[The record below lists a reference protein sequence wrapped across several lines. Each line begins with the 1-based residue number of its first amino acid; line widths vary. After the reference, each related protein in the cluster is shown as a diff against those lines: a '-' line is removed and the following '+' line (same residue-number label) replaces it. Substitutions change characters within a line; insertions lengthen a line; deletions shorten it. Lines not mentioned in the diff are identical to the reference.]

1 MGKALKKMVPMI
13 KAQGGQVVLD
23 IEDSVQDIFDT
34 QKSADL
40 KSRARQNLLELTSVH
55 KIQDVLPI
63 RIRMN
68 GLETPYFENDV
79 ATITHIHKN
88 TCSVADIWLPKSDNV
103 DYVRRA
109 RAAFDAKGGET
120 IQFTAMLE
128 SEEGLKNLPEIL
140 DRKEELGITKVH
152 YGHYDFSLSAGHWP
166 FSGQDTQFFWDIID
180 RILTILD
187 RYEMPY
193 VHTPLGDLNNK
204 DLFKS
209 VETELKNKKFAYE
222 MGMTALNLNQTKFAN
237 ASDAVRLNLDREN
250 SYTQAELI
258 DLATRKKAAFENNR
272 INKRS
277 FSVKDDVFVTPHEY
291 MGACHF
297 LERTKAQLA

>member
-1 MGKALKKMVPMI
+1 MTPMI

-23 IEDSVQDIFDT
+23 IEDSVQDIFDPN
-34 QKSADL
+34 KSSAL
-40 KSRARQNLLELTSVH
+40 KKKARENLLELTSVY
-55 KIQDVLPI
+55 KIQDVVPI

-68 GLETPYFENDV
+68 GLETSYFEDDLK
-79 ATITHIHKN
+79 TIAHIHN
-88 TCSVADIWLPKSDNV
+88 TICPVADIWLPKSDNL

-109 RAAFDAKGGET
+109 RAAFDEMGCESIK
-120 IQFTAMLE
+120 FTAMLE

-140 DRKEELGITKVH
+140 DYKNDLGITKVH

-166 FSGQDTQFFWDIID
+166 FIPQDHGEFWKIID
-180 RILTILD
+180 TILSVLK
-187 RYEMPY
+187 RYDMPY

-204 DLFKS
+204 NLFKS
-209 VETELKNKKFAYE
+209 VEQELNKKGFGPG

-237 ASDAVRLNLDREN
+237 ATDGTILNLSLRSDYSE
-250 SYTQAELI
+250 SKLI
-258 DLATRKKAAFENNR
+258 EMAVQKKTAFENNR

-291 MGACHF
+291 MGACNF
-297 LERTKAQLA
+297 LERNQSKMEAVN